1 VLFIGSHATQLHISK
16 IFKPTFL
23 TLLMDL
29 GRKITGGKYHKLRK
43 RKLHENRNKETFAIL
58 GETRRKISRVK
69 GGNTKTVLLRANIVN
84 LVTKSGKV
92 EKTEI
97 VNVVETPQDR
107 FLARQNRLMKGSI
120 IDTKLGKAR
129 ITNRPTQEG
138 NVNAVLVN

>member
-1 VLFIGSHATQLHISK
+1 MKFKIIISIVIVIIGIGIGWNVLNMATKRPVDSRAKLWGWGVNNYSQVDKNYDQVGSRRIGLI
-16 IFKPTFL
+16 
-23 TLLMDL
+23 D
-29 GRKITGGKYHKLRK
+29 
-43 RKLHENRNKETFAIL
+43 EE
-58 GETRRKISRVK
+58 
-69 GGNTKTVLLRANIVN
+69 IVS
-84 LVTKSGKV
+84 LAAGAQDSLVVTKSGKV